1 MTQLIFVLDPMCSW
15 CWGFHPIIETLRKEH
30 ADRYTFSVVMGGLR
44 TSRQMPWNK
53 QSKAYLKSAWDAVH
67 QATKQPFNYVLLNQS
82 RFDYDTYPSCK
93 AVITIRELY
102 GEDAAFDY
110 LHDIQEA
117 FYTEAKD
124 ITSLEVLSNY
134 VTQDKEAFLSFYHS
148 ARAHTLMEHDFAKA
162 RSMGANAFPSVVKI
176 DQDGHLVCLKG
187 YRSLEDI
194 LTL

>member
-30 ADRYTFSVVMGGLR
+30 SDTYTFSVVMGGLR
-44 TSRQMPWNK
+44 TSGQMQWDT

-67 QATKQPFNYVLLNQS
+67 QATNQPFNYTLLNQS
-82 RFDYDTYPSCK
+82 HFDYDTYPSCK

-102 GEDAAFDY
+102 GEEAAFSY
-110 LHDIQEA
+110 LHDIQQA

-124 ITSLEVLSNY
+124 IASIEVLASY
-134 VTQDKEAFLSFYHS
+134 VTQEQEAFLSFYHS
-148 ARAHTLMEHDFAKA
+148 ERAHTLMEHNFAKA
-162 RSMGANAFPSVVKI
+162 RSMDANAFPSVVKI
-176 DQDGHLVCLKG
+176 DEDGHMICLKG

-194 LTL
+194 LAI